1 MCWINVPQRDIFA
14 WNWALV
20 VADSKHRDLVY
31 INGGT
36 ILPSKDPLIPRNSIK
51 GADICIFTWLIS
63 YLWLIHVWPR
73 HLGKWLVSR
82 PYQHDAISVME
93 HCSGKG
99 KVPVSQVV
107 ARSRTAKVICIFKQD
122 SNGVL
127 LPCQVKMNCFW
138 CSLFIKI
145 KEKMNFL
152 DQSVHIKCQ
161 ELDEFALA
169 RRPFLEQHLQLESSF
184 FKVYNNPK
192 TSWCF
197 AWVKLNCGRNHYGFT
212 LKADSNTNFYNSLM
226 NTVSLLTYH
235 LCGGG
240 DSNGLCLLCPTIV
253 TLTPL
258 IRAFVGVI
266 PVSKYIH
273 FNCTL

>member
-1 MCWINVPQRDIFA
+1 
-14 WNWALV
+14 
-20 VADSKHRDLVY
+20 
-31 INGGT
+31 
-36 ILPSKDPLIPRNSIK
+36 
-51 GADICIFTWLIS
+51 
-63 YLWLIHVWPR
+63 
-73 HLGKWLVSR
+73 
-82 PYQHDAISVME
+82 
-93 HCSGKG
+93 
-99 KVPVSQVV
+99 
-107 ARSRTAKVICIFKQD
+107 
-122 SNGVL
+122 
-127 LPCQVKMNCFW
+127 
-138 CSLFIKI
+138 
-145 KEKMNFL
+145 MNFL

-253 TLTPL
+253 TLTSL